1 MPDDEEDITAEGA
14 GDESGSKKKKII
26 VFAILAI
33 LLISLSVGGTM
44 ATLAFLK
51 KDEPAPE
58 LAEGEGEGQGEGEK
72 VNDQKLDAIYY
83 PLKPSYVVNVDARG
97 RRRYLQADLT
107 LLIRDASM
115 IASIDTHKPSVD
127 NVVNNELGGV
137 VFEDIK
143 TAEGKELLRLQLTQA
158 MQALFQEEVDDP
170 VVEMVLFT
178 NFVMQ

>member
-1 MPDDEEDITAEGA
+1 MPDDEEDIPAEGA
-14 GDESGSKKKKII
+14 EGESTSKKKKII
-26 VFAILAI
+26 IFAALAI
-33 LLISLSVGGTM
+33 LLIGLSVGGTM
-44 ATLAFLK
+44 ATLALLK
-51 KDEPAPE
+51 KDEPVPE
-58 LAEGEGEGQGEGEK
+58 LAEGEGEGEDVSEK
-72 VNDQKLDAIYY
+72 KLEAIYY

-107 LLIRDASM
+107 LLIRDPSM
-115 IASIDTHKPSVD
+115 TASIDTHKPSID
-127 NVVNNELGGV
+127 NVVNSELGGI

>member
-1 MPDDEEDITAEGA
+1 MADDEENDSAEG
-14 GDESGSKKKKII
+14 ESGSKKKKII
-26 VFAILAI
+26 LFAILTI
-33 LLISLSVGGTM
+33 LLIGFIGLSVGGTM

-51 KDEPAPE
+51 KDEPVVDA
-58 LAEGEGEGQGEGEK
+58 GEGGEGGEGGEVEEK
-72 VNDQKLDAIYY
+72 KADAIYY

-115 IASIDTHKPSVD
+115 IAVIDTHKPSVD
-127 NVVNNELGGV
+127 NVVNSELSGV

-158 MQALFQEEVDDP
+158 MQALFQEEVSEP

>member
-1 MPDDEEDITAEGA
+1 MADDEEDVSAEGV
-14 GDESGSKKKKII
+14 GDESASKKKKILLF
-26 VFAILAI
+26 VVLAI
-33 LLISLSVGGTM
+33 VLIGLSVGGTM
-44 ATLAFLK
+44 ATLSFLK
-51 KDEPAPE
+51 KDELVPE
-58 LAEGEGEGQGEGEK
+58 LADDGTGEGTEDVSDKKQA
-72 VNDQKLDAIYY
+72 AIYY

-115 IASIDTHKPSVD
+115 IGSIDTHKPSVD
-127 NVVNNELGGV
+127 NVVNSELGGV

-158 MQALFQEEVDDP
+158 MQALFQEEVGQP

>member
-1 MPDDEEDITAEGA
+1 MPDDEDNLSAEEA
-14 GDESGSKKKKII
+14 GSESAPKKKKII
-26 VFAILAI
+26 IFIVLAI
-33 LLISLSVGGTM
+33 LLVSLSVGGTV
-44 ATLAFLK
+44 ATLGFLK
-51 KDEPAPE
+51 KDEPVAE
-58 LAEGEGEGQGEGEK
+58 LAGDEVGEGEDLSE
-72 VNDQKLDAIYY
+72 QKAVAIYY
-83 PLKPSYVVNVDARG
+83 PLKPSYIVNVDARG

-107 LLIRDASM
+107 LLVRDSTM

-127 NVVNNELGGV
+127 NVVNSELGGI

-170 VVEMVLFT
+170 VIEMVLFT